1 MASRAYPLEAAALDR
16 QGKRAQR
23 ELGLSAASRALT
35 QAEAALVEAR
45 DALAA
50 QLALR
55 PSVDEGGQAAGR
67 ELRRSAAFA
76 RRHARELSALRTAEE
91 AAITHARA
99 ARDRLDAARAALG
112 EAHAAEQVIE
122 RDRERFLAA
131 DQKQVRDAEQDELDE
146 QHAARTRP
154 RPR

>member
-1 MASRAYPLEAAALDR
+1 VVSRAYPLEAAALDR

-23 ELGLSAASRALT
+23 ELELAAATRALK

-45 DALAA
+45 DACAA

-76 RRHARELSALRTAEE
+76 RRHARELEALRAAQE
-91 AAITHARA
+91 AATARARA
-99 ARDRLDAARAALG
+99 AREHVDAARAALG
-112 EAHAAEQVIE
+112 EAHAREQVLE
-122 RDRERFLAA
+122 HDRERFLAA
-131 DQKQVRDAEQDELDE
+131 DRKQTREAEQDELDE
-146 QHAARTRP
+146 QHAARLRP